1 MMRIKPTVE
10 GFLAYVKAQPRDRTI
25 SHKDCISCA
34 IGDYVYQMQSKPVID
49 RFGIGGQFTYMTS
62 TAVMFLLSF
71 EYDEEDLHALLDGAY
86 SGEGLDTYGELQHV
100 LDSYPAREAIFE
112 RRNNV

>member
-1 MMRIKPTVE
+1 MRIKPTVA
-10 GFLAYVKAQPRDRTI
+10 GFLAYIKAQPDDRTI

-34 IGDYVYQMQSKPVID
+34 IGDYVYQMQSKPEID

-62 TAVMFLLSF
+62 AAVIFMNSF

-86 SGEGLDTYGELQHV
+86 SGEGMDTYGELQYV
-100 LDSYPAREAIFE
+100 LDSWSARALIFE
-112 RRNNV
+112 RRL